1 MVTSLSFF
9 ITLLV
14 KYIASENFATRDTKK
29 PAIMVKKTPSNVN
42 FGKEYFEFFV
52 GGITGQ
58 FFLENLS
65 VPCLC
70 GYFSVSVFFENSD
83 LLSN

>member
-58 FFLENLS
+58 FFFGKPFCSLS
-65 VPCLC
+65 VWLFQCFCFL
-70 GYFSVSVFFENSD
+70 
-83 LLSN
+83 